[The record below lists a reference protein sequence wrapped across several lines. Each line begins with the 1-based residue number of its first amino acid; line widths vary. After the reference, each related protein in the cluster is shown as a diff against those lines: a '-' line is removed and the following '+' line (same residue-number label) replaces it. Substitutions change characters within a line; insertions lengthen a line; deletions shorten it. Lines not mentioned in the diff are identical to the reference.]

1 MVPVQTQVE
10 DPLSDCRHQI
20 ASAIACWGDAWNAHD
35 ADALARLVA
44 ADVEFVNVAG
54 RWLRGE
60 KEFFE
65 WHRMIH
71 QTHLRESNWA
81 TKQYVLRRLRSD
93 LALVHLEWAIGG
105 ERGPDG
111 RPNQQRSGIF
121 TWLVSQQDGSWR
133 IAAAHNTNLAEG
145 VFHRLSNAGP

>member
-10 DPLSDCRHQI
+10 DPLSDCRRQI
-20 ASAIACWGDAWNAHD
+20 ASAIAGWEDAWNAHD
-35 ADALARLVA
+35 AEALACLVA

-60 KEFFE
+60 REFLE
-65 WHRMIH
+65 WHRAIH
-71 QTHLRESNWA
+71 RAHLRDSIWT
-81 TKQYVLRRLRSD
+81 TKQYMLRPLGND
-93 LALVHLEWAIGG
+93 LILVHLEWTIGR

-111 RPNQQRSGIF
+111 RPDRQRSGIF
-121 TWLVSQQDGSWR
+121 TWLLSQQHGSWR

-145 VFHRLSNAGP
+145 VLHRLANAGP

>member
-1 MVPVQTQVE
+1 MVPVQTQME
-10 DPLSDCRHQI
+10 APLSDFRRQI
-20 ASAIACWGDAWNAHD
+20 ASVVAGWGDAWNAHD
-35 ADALARLVA
+35 ADALACLVA

-60 KEFFE
+60 REFLE
-65 WHRMIH
+65 WHRVIH
-71 QTHLRESNWA
+71 QTHLRDSIWTTN
-81 TKQYVLRRLRSD
+81 QYMLRSLRCD
-93 LALVHLEWAIGG
+93 LALAHLEWTIGG

-111 RPNQQRSGIF
+111 RPDQQRSGIF

-145 VFHRLSNAGP
+145 VLHRLSNAEP